1 MLEEFK
7 DLQTE
12 FYDSIKRTVE
22 NNKISHAYLI
32 DTSSYVD
39 GKKLVISFAKYLLCK
54 NHYLNKENCD
64 NCNQCLLIDND
75 NFKDLHIIRPDGNW
89 IRKEQIL
96 KLKDEFSTTSLDHGL
111 RIYIIEDA
119 EKLNKHA
126 GNSLLKFLEE
136 PEENIIGILVTNNRH
151 NVLNTLVS
159 RCQVYKLKNNKSMH
173 DSEKVTNM
181 FDFAMNIER
190 NGIETICY
198 LNEIWHSKK
207 FSKEQA
213 IENFDILEEIYM
225 DILKYNLE
233 NETKFVEN
241 IKDIEYI
248 SKYNDNNKLLK
259 KIKIINESKE
269 NLKYN
274 LNMSLFLDKFIIDFI
289 GGVIND

>member
-1 MLEEFK
+1 MKEEFSNTSA
-7 DLQTE
+7 D
-12 FYDSIKRTVE
+12 
-22 NNKISHAYLI
+22 NK
-32 DTSSYVD
+32 
-39 GKKLVISFAKYLLCK
+39 F
-54 NHYLNKENCD
+54 
-64 NCNQCLLIDND
+64 
-75 NFKDLHIIRPDGNW
+75 
-89 IRKEQIL
+89 
-96 KLKDEFSTTSLDHGL
+96 

-159 RCQVYKLKNNKSMH
+159 RCQVYKLKNNKSMY
-173 DSEKVTNM
+173 DSEKVINM

-190 NGIETICY
+190 NGLETICY

-207 FSKEQA
+207 FSKEQS
-213 IENFDILEEIYM
+213 IENFDVLEEIYM

-259 KIKIINESKE
+259 KIKIINEFKE

-274 LNMSLFLDKFIIDFI
+274 LNMSLFLDKFIIDFV